1 MKHRFIQRFLAVTM
15 VLLLTTAGYTTVFAE
30 AAHKTARPRC
40 GRFTTPRTRT

>member
-40 GRFTTPRTRT
+40 GRSTTPRTRT